1 MDTTPDRR
9 PTPGPDADPAPGPA
23 SASASASAPG
33 GPAASPD
40 PRPDSADRT
49 PGSGSDATPDTPD
62 VTPGSSPDFTPAERA
77 RGRALRRA
85 QLPWALGGRLA
96 GLTLTLLLGL
106 TPAGAALVT
115 AVGGWFG
122 GSRTATVLAGAAA
135 LVLLGRLLQLPFDA
149 RVRSVRARYGLVT
162 QGWAGWAL
170 DALRGLLLT
179 LVLFLPLALGLFA
192 LTARS
197 PQHWWLPAAGAAAL
211 LTVALSFLHPLLIE
225 PVFNRFAPMPPGELR
240 TALLALAERDGVRVR
255 DVLVADASRR
265 TSALN
270 AYVSGFGATRRIVA
284 YDTLLS
290 TAEPSEVEL
299 VVAHELGHVKHRDVP
314 LGTALGAVGAAV
326 AVAVIGLSADWQPLL
341 DAAGATDA
349 ADPRALPL
357 LAALAALLGA
367 LSGPVQCAVSRRI
380 EARADRHALELT
392 GDAEQFVAMQ
402 RRLALANVSDVD
414 PPRLLGLLF
423 ATHPSATRRI
433 AAARAWQAARGGPA
447 SDRRATPGESVV

>member
-1 MDTTPDRR
+1 MDTTPASEA
-9 PTPGPDADPAPGPA
+9 PTPE
-23 SASASASAPG
+23 
-33 GPAASPD
+33 AA
-40 PRPDSADRT
+40 
-49 PGSGSDATPDTPD
+49 
-62 VTPGSSPDFTPAERA
+62 PDFTPDERA

-96 GLTLTLLLGL
+96 GLALTLLLGL
-106 TPAGAALVT
+106 TPVGAAVVT

-122 GSRTATVLAGAAA
+122 GSRTAGVLAGAAA
-135 LVLLGRLLQLPFDA
+135 LVLLGQALQLPFGAGA
-149 RVRSVRARYGLVT
+149 RTVRARYGLVT

-170 DALRGLLLT
+170 DAVRGLALT
-179 LVLFLPLALGLFA
+179 LVLVLPLALGLFA
-192 LTARS
+192 LTAWS
-197 PQHWWLPAAGAAAL
+197 PQRWWLPGAGAAAL

-225 PVFNRFAPMPPGELR
+225 PVFNRFSPMPPGELR

-265 TSALN
+265 TTALN

-284 YDTLLS
+284 YDTLLT
-290 TAEPSEVEL
+290 TAEPREVEL

-314 LGTALGAVGAAV
+314 VGTALGAVGAAV
-326 AVAVIGLSADWQPLL
+326 AVAVLGLLATWRPLL

-367 LSGPVQCAVSRRI
+367 LSGPAQCAVSRRI

-392 GDAEQFVAMQ
+392 GDVEQFVAMQ
-402 RRLALANVSDVD
+402 RRLAVANVSDVD
-414 PPRLLGLLF
+414 PPRVLELLF
-423 ATHPSATRRI
+423 ATHPSATSRI
-433 AAARAWQAARGGPA
+433 AAARAWQAAPE
-447 SDRRATPGESVV
+447 RRAPERGAIPGTSVV